1 MFTSGIS
8 SSDTTFLIL
17 YLALNL
23 VFAVVFLFFIMREL
37 SNCRRALR
45 KKECSETS
53 DSMHISE

>member
-8 SSDTTFLIL
+8 SDDATLLIL

-45 KKECSETS
+45 KEKESES
-53 DSMHISE
+53 HDS